1 MEEVNEIKEF
11 ITKNKSQF
19 KKWENY
25 LKKYDWLEYSTEKP
39 NRPDNFKTKKEEQ
52 EWGAYIRSLY
62 SNFENRA
69 RQFDIE
75 VGVVKNILSRLN
87 FFIKKAKGDYK
98 DKDFKRFFKYC
109 TGLIKIHTD
118 RCEEYS
124 NNSDIENSIDAEEET
139 KFQSKVFSQLT
150 KMDDSLKE
158 FSFVEDDEK
167 PKDLIEFYED
177 KKASL
182 AVYKEVMR
190 DFPFVRK
197 KIESM
202 KIDFDSPPPP
212 TLHILNENPPIW
224 DSEKNFW
231 EQEKDT
237 IQYYIDELKKIE
249 YGVEIDGYFFDG
261 WLYFHINHFVTPIP
275 HTITIN
281 GVEENE
287 DRIIVPPLRDN
298 EIVMTDYFIKAKND
312 QGYALVAATRRAAKT
327 TLNASRVERAKLI
340 GRRQILVAGGS
351 PKDLGQIEDNCRIYD
366 DNCNPAFKLYYL
378 VEDDKGGKE
387 YGIRTKDN
395 KKKRHTTVYFINLE
409 AGVKKTKTEI
419 LAGFTPD
426 EFILDEAFK
435 FHFASQLE
443 GLEPALFGQ
452 GVMRCIPIITA
463 TGGDDDLAADGMK
476 MLNHPEDNRITLMD
490 WDKFEEKV
498 PEQYRTWNKKPF
510 GLFLPGQMSTRFGEK
525 IYIPFND
532 YLGIEK
538 EDAPTLSKLK
548 IGVTDWENTTKKIY
562 QEREEKASDKR
573 KYMKFLAY
581 HPLTPEDIF
590 MSGKENPFPVQE
602 AKAHRRYLEETGLWD
617 ARKEVYRDTTG
628 KIRIEPSKREL
639 IPYPFKGISDA
650 PFLIFEVPPPKDQ
663 IPYGMYT
670 AGFDDYKQDDSD
682 TDSVATFYVWK
693 NIMLGDKWSKRI
705 VASLSIRPDKHRE
718 VWEKWLLLMELY
730 NLMQTCFGEN
740 EDFRIKDFLESRN
753 LADYYLAPN
762 LNFTQ
767 SFTITNN
774 RKRDFGW
781 TPRTTKKF
789 LMDLFIDYCNEEHE
803 VELEDGSIKI
813 YKGVQL
819 IDDIHLLDEIINYSE
834 HANVDRIIGAI
845 GGLGYIHYL
854 NASRSWNSS
863 KNYKKSIEEEQ
874 QVQRTFQK
882 SFYANNLRGTYGNLK
897 RRR

>member
-1 MEEVNEIKEF
+1 MEQIDEIKDF
-11 ITKNKSQF
+11 IKQNKPIF
-19 KKWENY
+19 KKWETY
-25 LKKYDWLEYSTEKP
+25 LKSENWSEIIITNQSPYKEDVKFLNGLYDS
-39 NRPDNFKTKKEEQ
+39 RSKEFQ
-52 EWGAYIRSLY
+52 T
-62 SNFENRA
+62 
-69 RQFDIE
+69 Q
-75 VGVVKNILSRLN
+75 VGVIKNILSRIN
-87 FFIKKAKGDYK
+87 FFIKKAKQDYK
-98 DKDFKRFFKYC
+98 NRDFKRFYKYSV
-109 TGLIKIHTD
+109 GLIKLHQE
-118 RCEEYS
+118 RCDYYLGEV
-124 NNSDIENSIDAEEET
+124 DLTVSIDRQKEVD
-139 KFQSKVFSQLT
+139 FQNIVFTNYSKI
-150 KMDDSLKE
+150 DDELKAIL
-158 FSFVEDDEK
+158 FVEDDEK

-212 TLHILNENPPIW
+212 TLHILNKKPPIW

-231 EQEKDT
+231 EQEKGT

-249 YGVEIDGYFFDG
+249 YGIEIDGYFFDG
-261 WLYFHINHFVTPIP
+261 WLYYHINHFVTPIP

-298 EIVMTDYFIKAKND
+298 EVIMTDYFIKAKND
-312 QGYALVAATRRAAKT
+312 QAYALVAATRRAAKT

-351 PKDLGQIEDNCRIYD
+351 PKDLGQIEDNCRVYD

-395 KKKRHTTVYFINLE
+395 KKKRHTTAYFINLE

-463 TGGDDDLAADGMK
+463 TGGDDDLAADGIK
-476 MLNHPEDNRITLMD
+476 MLNHPEDNKVTLMD

-525 IYIPFND
+525 IYIPFSD
-532 YLGIEK
+532 YLGLEK

-548 IGVTDWENTTKKIY
+548 IGITDWENTTKNIH

-573 KYMKFLAY
+573 KYIKFLAY

-617 ARKEVYRDTTG
+617 ARKEVYKDTTG
-628 KIRIEPSKREL
+628 KIKIEPSKREL

-650 PFLIFEVPPPKDQ
+650 PCLIFEVPPPKDQ

-730 NLMQTCFGEN
+730 NLMQTAFGEN
-740 EDFRIKDFLESRN
+740 EDFRIKDFLESRKS
-753 LADYYLAPN
+753 ADYYLAPN

-803 VELEDGSIKI
+803 VEFEDGSIKI

-819 IDDIHLLDEIINYSE
+819 IDDIYLLDEIINYNE

-863 KNYKKSIEEEQ
+863 KNYKKNIEEEQ
-874 QVQRTFQK
+874 QVQKTFQK
-882 SFYANNLRGTYGNLK
+882 SFYANNLRGTYGNIKK
-897 RRR
+897 RR

>member
-1 MEEVNEIKEF
+1 MEDIDEIKDF
-11 ITKNKSQF
+11 IQENKPIFKDWEKYIKSVDWSEMMVTKT
-19 KKWENY
+19 Y
-25 LKKYDWLEYSTEKP
+25 
-39 NRPDNFKTKKEEQ
+39 
-52 EWGAYIRSLY
+52 A
-62 SNFENRA
+62 A
-69 RQFDIE
+69 E
-75 VGVVKNILSRLN
+75 VGDIKKVYKYYEERDKEFRVQTGVVNNILLRLTR
-87 FFIKKAKGDYK
+87 FIKKEKKDYK
-98 DKDFKRFFKYC
+98 NPEFKRFYKYSLGIIN
-109 TGLIKIHTD
+109 THIKRYNTYFSNCKFSECFDGQKEIEYQETIH
-118 RCEEYS
+118 S
-124 NNSDIENSIDAEEET
+124 SI
-139 KFQSKVFSQLT
+139 SKI
-150 KMDDSLKE
+150 KDELKTI
-158 FSFVEDDEK
+158 SFVEDDEK

-212 TLHILNENPPIW
+212 TLHILNEKPPIW

-231 EQEKDT
+231 EQEKGT

-249 YGVEIDGYFFDG
+249 YGIEIDGYFFDG

-298 EIVMTDYFIKAKND
+298 EIIMTDYFIKAKND

-351 PKDLGQIEDNCRIYD
+351 PKDLGQIEDNCRVYD
-366 DNCNPAFKLYYL
+366 DNCNPSFKLYFL
-378 VEDDKGGKE
+378 GEDDKGGKE

-395 KKKRHTTVYFINLE
+395 KRKRHTTAYFINLE

-452 GVMRCIPIITA
+452 GVMRCFPLITA
-463 TGGDDDLAADGMK
+463 TGGDDDLAADGIK
-476 MLNHPEDNRITLMD
+476 MLNHPEDNKVTLMD
-490 WDKFEEKV
+490 WEKFEERV

-525 IYIPFND
+525 MYIPFND

-548 IGVTDWENTTKKIY
+548 IGVTDWENTTKKIH

-573 KYMKFLAY
+573 KYIKFLAY

-617 ARKEVYRDTTG
+617 ARKEVYKDTTG
-628 KIRIEPSKREL
+628 KIKIEPSKREL
-639 IPYPFKGISDA
+639 IPYPFKGIADA

-670 AGFDDYKQDDSD
+670 SGFDDYKQDDSD

-730 NLMQTCFGEN
+730 NLMQTAFGEN
-740 EDFRIKDFLESRN
+740 EDFRIKDFLESRK

-819 IDDIHLLDEIINYSE
+819 IDDIYLLDEIINYNE

-863 KNYKKSIEEEQ
+863 KNYKKNIEEEQ

-882 SFYANNLRGTYGNLK
+882 SFYANNLRGTYGNVRK
-897 RRR
+897 RR